1 MNGLSFLNRRLF
13 VMYPAIDRLDSRI
26 KKQIQINRPVNVE
39 PDQLYVYETERFRTM
54 FALSDDDGKCITFKQ
69 RVDWYDPITDKP
81 KSFNEARV
89 YITDIG
95 GTN

>member
-1 MNGLSFLNRRLF
+1 MNGLYLNRRLF
-13 VMYPAIDRLDSRI
+13 VVYPVLDRMNVPV
-26 KKQIQINRPVNVE
+26 KQQLPINRSIRVE
-39 PDQLYVYETERFRTM
+39 PDQIYVYETERFQSM

-69 RVDWYDPITDKP
+69 RVNWYDPITDQP
-81 KSFNEARV
+81 KSFNESRV